1 MPPKGGYFW
10 EEIFPPNSGIRSA
23 FMLDLF
29 ARSRCFSLNILSSP
43 FMKTAPRLL
52 TLASACLIAAS
63 SACAQLAEEYR
74 MWTNTAGKQIEA
86 TLVSVDAAARSLK
99 IKMKDGREF
108 DVPIASLS
116 PADFEYAKTRYA
128 AMQAAPATPPAAPA
142 TPAAAPAAPAAA
154 PKGGAKAVASKK
166 PAPPR
171 PAITVI
177 PVSKFK
183 APSTNDY
190 LSGIAKVRPRLIHN
204 AASWAALKAQIATDP
219 VLAKIMDA
227 LKASGEDLL
236 KDPELTRINGDT
248 GGEGPKA
255 VYRMGLLGA
264 LHYGDGDLKWQERGA
279 RELIALTDKV
289 SFRDWHPDLMDNV
302 TDMVVATALGYD
314 WFRTGLNNEQ
324 AAVVRTYL
332 ADKGIAALIAHL
344 EGEEIPESAKGTSGG
359 QTGTKSKA
367 PPPKVQ
373 PKGQG
378 KTDTAKLPPDSKQM
392 AAASALL
399 LTAVC
404 LADEEPAV
412 AKKAADAAAKIFG
425 KGIVRFA
432 PAGVWPE
439 GLQAG
444 EAVMDYVAMLAQSL
458 KSASGKDLGISLL
471 EGIPQFGVARM
482 HLMGPTGQTFNFGDA
497 TSAASTRPWVA
508 TWLCGIAGNPG
519 IRAVAAGPKQAVTSS
534 YFGQVG
540 NFIYY
545 NAHAAGDG
553 TADTM
558 DYAQPGGFVAALRSG
573 WEKTDYFI
581 AVKGGENEDTT
592 AQLDIGSFVLEAGGL
607 RWGIELGA
615 EMDKAPG
622 FEVKPGADRT
632 KRFELYIENTKGQN
646 TLIIDGNQ
654 ELDARASVLLG
665 NSTPERG
672 LAVVDMTKAYSKH
685 AKDVHRGVMV
695 MRGAKPYI
703 VVQDDL
709 IMKNTGSITWSMHTM
724 AEISATGNTAKLA
737 LGGKTLVAKI
747 VSPAS
752 ATFSSAEP
760 PEPATEQSRDLV
772 KAKVHILKAAVEG
785 VKGPQS
791 LCITFAL
798 DESPEHT
805 PTPIATWVK
814 K

>member
-1 MPPKGGYFW
+1 M
-10 EEIFPPNSGIRSA
+10 NTA
-23 FMLDLF
+23 
-29 ARSRCFSLNILSSP
+29 SRFLS
-43 FMKTAPRLL
+43 
-52 TLASACLIAAS
+52 LASVCLIAAT
-63 SACAQLAEEYR
+63 SASAQLAEEYHT
-74 MWTNTAGKQIEA
+74 WTNTAGKQVEA
-86 TLVSVDAAARSLK
+86 TLVAVDAVAKTLK

-108 DVPIASLS
+108 DVPIATLS
-116 PADFEYAKTRYA
+116 PADFEYAKTRYV
-128 AMQAAPATPPAAPA
+128 AMQAPPAAAPTPAVAMPATPAGTAPATPPAA
-142 TPAAAPAAPAAA
+142 TPN
-154 PKGGAKAVASKK
+154 GGAKATAAARK
-166 PAPPR
+166 PAPPH

-177 PVSKFK
+177 PVAKFK
-183 APSTNDY
+183 GPSTNDY

-204 AASWAALKAQIATDP
+204 AAAWAALKAQIATDP
-219 VLAKIMDA
+219 VLAKIMEA

-236 KDPELTRINGDT
+236 LDPELTRINGDT

-255 VYRMGLLGA
+255 VYRIGLLGA
-264 LHYGDGDLKWQERGA
+264 LHYGDGDLKWQDKGIK
-279 RELIALTDKV
+279 ELLALTDKS

-302 TDMVVATALGYD
+302 TDMVAATALGYD
-314 WFRTGLNNEQ
+314 WFHAGLNTEQ
-324 AAVVRTYL
+324 AAGVRTYL
-332 ADKGIAALIAHL
+332 AEKGIAALIAHL
-344 EGEEIPESAKGTSGG
+344 EGAEIPESAKGTSGG
-359 QTGTKSKA
+359 QTGTAKKPYPAKPPVKSQEK
-367 PPPKVQ
+367 PE
-373 PKGQG
+373 GG
-378 KTDTAKLPPDSKQM
+378 KLLPDSKQM

-399 LTAVC
+399 ISAIC
-404 LADEEPAV
+404 LADEEPST

-444 EAVMDYVAMLAQSL
+444 EEVMDYVAMVSQSL
-458 KSASGKDLGISLL
+458 KSASGRDLGISLL

-482 HLMGPTGQTFNFGDA
+482 HLIGPSGLSFNFGDA
-497 TSAASTRPWVA
+497 KSALSSRPWVA

-519 IRAVAAGPKQAVTSS
+519 IRAVAATGKQPVTAS

-540 NFIYY
+540 NFLYY
-545 NAHAAGDG
+545 NQYAAGDG
-553 TADTM
+553 KADTM
-558 DYAQPGGFVAALRSG
+558 DYAQPGGFVAALRTG

-581 AVKGGENEDTT
+581 AVKGGENEDRT
-592 AQLDIGSFVLEAGGL
+592 AQLDIGSFVLEAGGQ

-632 KRFELYIENTKGQN
+632 KRFALYLENTLGQN
-646 TLIIDGNQ
+646 TLVIDGNQ
-654 ELDARASVLLG
+654 QELDAKAAVLLG
-665 NSTPERG
+665 ASTPERG
-672 LAVVDMTKAYSKH
+672 LAVVDMTKAYSKP

-703 VVQDDL
+703 VMQDDL
-709 IMKNTGSITWSMHTM
+709 MMKNTGSIVWSMHTM
-724 AEISATGNTAKLA
+724 AEISASGTTAKLT
-737 LGGKTLVAKI
+737 LGGKTLVATI

-760 PEPATEQSRDLV
+760 PEPASEQSRDLV
-772 KAKVHILKAAVEG
+772 KAKVHVLKASIEG

-798 DESPEHT
+798 DEPPAHT
-805 PTPIATWVK
+805 ATPVAAWVK